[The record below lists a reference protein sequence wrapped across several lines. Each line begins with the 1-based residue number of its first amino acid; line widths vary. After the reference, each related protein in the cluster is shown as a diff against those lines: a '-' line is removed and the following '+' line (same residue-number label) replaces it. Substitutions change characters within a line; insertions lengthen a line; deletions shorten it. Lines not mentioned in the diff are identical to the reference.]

1 MLMPLAEAQV
11 INPGLTLGALEAL
24 ESTIRAE
31 SNNHFHKGVPLRIGR
46 IEGATVYF
54 TSSHNSFKAG
64 DTVEL
69 HGTAYYDGFYHVET
83 VRDDHIVLTERLV
96 DGWQPKEE
104 ANIYRVYYPPD
115 VVEGAKKVLDYSV
128 KMSGKMGIK
137 SETVS
142 RVSVSYYDVDTQAG
156 LIFGV
161 PSYLFAFL
169 DPYRKRRFG

>member
-1 MLMPLAEAQV
+1 MLMPLAEAQA
-11 INPGLTLGALEAL
+11 INPELTLGALEAL

-31 SNNHFHKGVPLRIGR
+31 SNNHFHKGAPLRIGR

-96 DGWQPKEE
+96 DG
-104 ANIYRVYYPPD
+104 
-115 VVEGAKKVLDYSV
+115 
-128 KMSGKMGIK
+128 
-137 SETVS
+137 
-142 RVSVSYYDVDTQAG
+142 
-156 LIFGV
+156 
-161 PSYLFAFL
+161 
-169 DPYRKRRFG
+169 